1 MKNNLKELKKV
12 VKKFKNWLKTQNTEG
27 FDEYVGDDDLWEYY
41 RDISG
46 FVGSVYINA
55 IFSLNNQE
63 ILVDFEYGENI
74 NSVDLS
80 LDEFLKIFNNL
91 QNKNP
96 LKKIEKARRKLY
108 KWMVKNGATD
118 IGEYVGGNDFWE
130 FYRHINFFI
139 GEDYHSFYFKKPYSK
154 KSKVELA
161 FIQDGR
167 VGKEMS
173 VKKFLKFL
181 KKDLEF

>member
-12 VKKFKNWLKTQNTEG
+12 VKRFKKWLKVQNVGG
-27 FDEYVGDDDLWEYY
+27 FHEYAGDDGWWGYY

-46 FVGSVYINA
+46 FVDGVYINTM
-55 IFSLNNQE
+55 FSMKNQE
-63 ILVDFEYGENI
+63 ISVDFEYGENI

-108 KWMVKNGATD
+108 KWMIKKGATNIREY
-118 IGEYVGGNDFWE
+118 IGDDNNCK
-130 FYRHINFFI
+130 FYRGVSFFI
-139 GEDYHSFYFKKPYSK
+139 GEDHYNIYFKKFYNK
-154 KSKVELA
+154 KPIVDLA
-161 FIQDGR
+161 HIKAQFLD
-167 VGKEMS
+167 KKMS